1 MKKIFN
7 YILALMMSTGIFT
20 ACVDDIN
27 VGNAFLEKAPGVDV
41 NIDTVFSKAEYARN
55 FLWSAYGQ
63 LYCTYTR
70 GNMMNGTPID
80 ALSDSYH
87 CYCGWGGPKQ
97 TYYTGGLTEDSQDN
111 PNGNFQGKFAYKTGN
126 PDDENNGDGRVSI
139 YETIRKCWQIIE
151 NIEKVPDMTDSEKSR
166 LRGEAYT
173 IMASRYF
180 DAFRN
185 FGGLCLVK
193 KAFAVGE
200 GFEEG
205 RATAFQTVEFID
217 SLILCAINEPGFIW
231 NIPNEDIGQWSGRL
245 TRASARALRAKVW
258 MFAASPLFN
267 NDKPYMTYDK
277 KPTGLED
284 EKHVW
289 FGKEDPSLWTRCL
302 QYCNDFFT
310 DNAAN
315 GNYYQLVQPET
326 QDEAGYR
333 AAYRHAYRYRNDE
346 THHEKIFDVHPSIYL
361 SDDVV
366 NGSVVNQWGWG

>member
-126 PDDENNGDGRVSI
+126 PDDESNGDGRVSI

-180 DAFRN
+180 NAFRN

-200 GFEEG
+200 GFEDLDLFGTFPMKTLASG
-205 RATAFQTVEFID
+205 RVVLHVLRLALYVPRSGCTLHRHCLITI
-217 SLILCAINEPGFIW
+217 SLILHT
-231 NIPNEDIGQWSGRL
+231 
-245 TRASARALRAKVW
+245 TRNQQVWKMRSMFGLAKKTLHFGLVAFSIVMIFLPTMQPMATIISW
-258 MFAASPLFN
+258 YSQKLKT
-267 NDKPYMTYDK
+267 KPAT
-277 KPTGLED
+277 
-284 EKHVW
+284 
-289 FGKEDPSLWTRCL
+289 
-302 QYCNDFFT
+302 
-310 DNAAN
+310 
-315 GNYYQLVQPET
+315 VQPT
-326 QDEAGYR
+326 AMPI
-333 AAYRHAYRYRNDE
+333 AIVTMRHTMRKSLMFIPQY
-346 THHEKIFDVHPSIYL
+346 T
-361 SDDVV
+361 
-366 NGSVVNQWGWG
+366 